1 MANRESYR
9 RLHRE
14 HESGNRMSSTM
25 SKPPAPLSQEKMFSP
40 MTRAWKK
47 IRHVVLENNL
57 SKLLL
62 LILNIRSHWALSHAM
77 TMAGLPKKAE
87 FHPFMRFRYL
97 RTYYLGGR
105 FSVAARQVVA
115 THHYL
120 AVAKNFKQEFLVT
133 SRVQGYKLWHK
144 ESEGEVFDI
153 HLRFP
158 YAYNYDG
165 DLCLALGSQ
174 GEDACIVTL
183 SIAPGH
189 IINSAERRV
198 LLISGI
204 QGIAGK
210 IDTIRKVTEIC
221 NNVSPVHLL
230 IMAAEALADTLG
242 ASEIVGI
249 GNRQM
254 PSDQRQ
260 KNDRNAFDYDAFWMP
275 MVGKDAPEETY
286 HMNLPFMD
294 KPIEL
299 IPAKHRS
306 RARKRRELRN
316 QIREDIHAQ
325 AYLGLKAN
333 CLK

>member
-1 MANRESYR
+1 
-9 RLHRE
+9 
-14 HESGNRMSSTM
+14 MSSSM
-25 SKPPAPLSQEKMFSP
+25 SKPPVPLLREKPVSS
-40 MTRAWKK
+40 MTRVWGK
-47 IRHVVLENNL
+47 IKHVVLENNL

-77 TMAGLPKKAE
+77 TMAGLPKEAE
-87 FHPFMRFRYL
+87 FYKSMRFRYL
-97 RTYYLGGR
+97 RAYYLGGR
-105 FSVAARQVVA
+105 FSIAARLAVA
-115 THHYL
+115 THHYI
-120 AVAKNFKQEFLVT
+120 AVAKNFKQDFLVM
-133 SRVQGYKLWHK
+133 SRGRGYKLWNK

-158 YAYNYDG
+158 YVYNYDG
-165 DLCLALGSQ
+165 DLCLALGAQ
-174 GEDACIVTL
+174 GEDAYIITL

-189 IINSAERRV
+189 IVDSAERRV

-210 IDTIRKVTEIC
+210 IDAIRKVTEVC

-230 IMAAEALADTLG
+230 IMAAEALAETVG
-242 ASEIVGI
+242 ASAIVGI

-254 PSDQRQ
+254 PSGQRSED
-260 KNDRNAFDYDAFWMP
+260 DRQAFDYDAFWMP
-275 MVGKDAPEETY
+275 MVGKDEPDETY
-286 HMNLPFMD
+286 HMTLPFMD

-316 QIREDIHAQ
+316 QIREEIHTQ
-325 AYLGLKAN
+325 AFSGLRAN

>member
-1 MANRESYR
+1 
-9 RLHRE
+9 
-14 HESGNRMSSTM
+14 MSE
-25 SKPPAPLSQEKMFSP
+25 PPVPLLQEKPVSSVS
-40 MTRAWKK
+40 RVWEK
-47 IRHVVLENNL
+47 IRHVFLENNL

-77 TMAGLPKKAE
+77 TLAGLPKEAE
-87 FHPFMRFRYL
+87 FYKSMRFRYL

-105 FSVAARQVVA
+105 FSIAARLAIA
-115 THHYL
+115 THHYIT
-120 AVAKNFKQEFLVT
+120 VAKNFKQEFLVA
-133 SRVQGYKLWHK
+133 SRGHGYKLWNK
-144 ESEGEVFDI
+144 ETEGEVFDI

-174 GEDACIVTL
+174 GEDAYIVTL

-189 IINSAERRV
+189 IVNSAERRV

-210 IDTIRKVTEIC
+210 IDTIRKVTEVC

-230 IMAAEALADTLG
+230 IMAAEALADTVG
-242 ASEIVGI
+242 ASAIVGI

-254 PSDQRQ
+254 PSDQGP
-260 KNDRNAFDYDAFWMP
+260 KDDRHAFDYDAFWMP
-275 MVGKDAPEETY
+275 MVGKDAPEKTY
-286 HMNLPFMD
+286 HMHLPFMD

-316 QIREDIHAQ
+316 QIREDIHTQ
-325 AYLGLKAN
+325 AFFGLRTN